1 MQIAGLVLL
10 GMLFAAGTALA
21 AVPVASGDV
30 SVSLKHADS
39 IKLSDQG
46 EFQRI
51 LDRLDHDRAALTQE
65 QTGYLHYLQA
75 WQAAYRGDYHASDAM
90 VGELLEKSHDTTVL
104 FRTKVL
110 KVNTLAERSRY
121 EEAFQLESQLLARLP
136 EITDADARGQAL
148 VIAAY
153 LYEEAGQYDLAFD
166 YADQVFKESP
176 GPYSC
181 KAEHARLAALY
192 KSGRL
197 EGIDEQFRKGI
208 EICTEAKDPLY
219 SNGIRFYMASLA
231 LQRGHAEDAIRLLEG
246 NYASVTHSNYQ
257 MLISEFDALLAEAY
271 MSTGQLAQA
280 KRFALQVV
288 DQSTRNEY
296 AESLSIAYRVLY
308 LIEKQ
313 QGHLD
318 KALVYHE
325 QYMLANKGYLN
336 AVNARALAYQTVQQ
350 QLAAKK
356 LQIDTLSKQ
365 NEILRLQQN
374 LDRKAT
380 ENSRL
385 YIILLVTVLAFIG
398 FWAYRIKRSQ
408 LRFMRLARRDGLTGI
423 FNRQHFVN
431 EAELQLQYCR
441 KSGREACL
449 VLIDLDHFKAVN
461 DNYGHAVGDRVLKRA
476 VAACHAHLRSTDIFG
491 RLGGEEFGIVLPECT
506 LEQVLSRAERIRRAI
521 VEVVRGDAVDDICV
535 SASFGVAS
543 TARSGHDLRQLLIHA
558 DDALYQ
564 AKREGRNRVSVSDG
578 RAKPRLGTV
587 GAATGSVQ

>member
-1 MQIAGLVLL
+1 MLL
-10 GMLFAAGTALA
+10 ATGAALA
-21 AVPVASGDV
+21 AVPVVAGDV
-30 SVSLKHADS
+30 SVLLRHADS
-39 IKLSDQG
+39 IKLSDPG
-46 EFQRI
+46 EFQQI
-51 LDRLDHDRAALTQE
+51 LDRLDSDSAALAPDQVD
-65 QTGYLHYLQA
+65 YLRYLQA
-75 WQAAYRGDYHASDAM
+75 WRAAYHGDYQTSDTM
-90 VGELLEKSHDTTVL
+90 VDELLERSNSDTVL
-104 FRTKVL
+104 FRAKVL

-121 EEAFQLESQLLARLP
+121 EEAFQLESQLLAQLP
-136 EITDADARGQAL
+136 EITDPDARGQAL

-153 LYEEAGQYDLAFD
+153 LYEEAGQYDLAFE
-166 YADQVFKESP
+166 YADQVFKEST

-197 EGIDEQFRKGI
+197 EGIDEQFRKGV
-208 EICTEAKDPLY
+208 EICTEAKDPVY
-219 SNGIRFYMASLA
+219 GNGIRFYMASLA
-231 LQRGHAEDAIRLLEG
+231 LQRGHADEAIRLLEG
-246 NYASVTHSNYQ
+246 NYATVTRSNYQ

-271 MSTGQLAQA
+271 MNTGQLTQA
-280 KRFALQVV
+280 KRFALQVIE
-288 DQSTRNEY
+288 QSMRNEY

-308 LIEKQ
+308 LIEKH

-318 KALVYHE
+318 KALAYHE
-325 QYMLANKGYLN
+325 QYMLANKGYLS

-365 NEILRLQQN
+365 NEILRLEQS

-380 ENSRL
+380 ETSRL
-385 YIILLVTVLAFIG
+385 YIILLATVLAFIA
-398 FWAYRIKRSQ
+398 FWTYRIKRSQ
-408 LRFMRLARRDGLTGI
+408 LRFMRLARRDGLTDI
-423 FNRQHFVN
+423 FNRQHFVS
-431 EAELQLQYCR
+431 EAEQQLQYCR

-461 DNYGHAVGDRVLKRA
+461 DTYGHAVGDRVLKRA
-476 VAACHAHLRSTDIFG
+476 VAACQAHLRSTDILG

-506 LEQVLSRAERIRRAI
+506 LDQVLDRAERIRLAI

-543 TARSGHDLRQLLIHA
+543 TTRSGHELRQLLIHA

-578 RAKPRLGTV
+578 RAKPRLNAV
-587 GAATGSVQ
+587 GAATEEVQ

>member
-1 MQIAGLVLL
+1 MVITGLVLL
-10 GMLFAAGTALA
+10 GMHFAAGAALA
-21 AVPVASGDV
+21 VVPAVAGDD
-30 SVSLKHADS
+30 SMSLKHADS

-51 LDRLDHDRAALTQE
+51 LDRLDKASPALMPDQVD
-65 QTGYLHYLQA
+65 YLHYLQA
-75 WQAAYRGDYHASDAM
+75 WQAAYRGDYLTSDAM
-90 VGELLEKSHDTTVL
+90 IGELLEKSPSAAVL

-121 EEAFQLESQLLARLP
+121 EEAFQLESQLLAQLP
-136 EITDADARGQAL
+136 EITDPDARGQAL

-153 LYEEAGQYDLAFD
+153 LYAGAGQYDLAFE

-192 KSGRL
+192 KSGKL
-197 EGIDEQFRKGI
+197 EGIDEQFRKGV
-208 EICTEAKDPLY
+208 EICTEAKDSLY

-231 LQRGHAEDAIRLLEG
+231 LQRGHADEAVSLLES
-246 NYASVTHSNYQ
+246 NYASVTRSNYQ
-257 MLISEFDALLAEAY
+257 VLISEFDALLAEAH
-271 MSTGQLAQA
+271 MSTGQLAKA
-280 KRFALQVV
+280 KRFALRVV
-288 DQSTRNEY
+288 EQSKHNEY

-318 KALVYHE
+318 KALAYHE

-356 LQIDTLSKQ
+356 LQIDTLSKR
-365 NEILRLQQN
+365 NEILQLQQA
-374 LDRKAT
+374 LDRKAAET
-380 ENSRL
+380 SRL
-385 YIILLVTVLAFIG
+385 YIVLLLGGLAFIA
-398 FWAYRIKRSQ
+398 FWAYRVKRSQ
-408 LRFMRLARRDGLTGI
+408 LRFMRQARRDGLTDI

-431 EAELQLQYCR
+431 EAEQQLQYCR

-461 DNYGHAVGDRVLKRA
+461 DTYGHAVGDRVLKRA
-476 VAACHAHLRSTDIFG
+476 VHACQAHLRSTDIFG

-506 LEQVLSRAERIRRAI
+506 LEQVLGRTERIRMAI
-521 VEVVRGDAVDDICV
+521 AEVVRGDATEEICV
-535 SASFGVAS
+535 SASFGVA
-543 TARSGHDLRQLLIHA
+543 TTRHSGHDLRQLLIHA
-558 DDALYQ
+558 DDALYR

-578 RAKPRLGTV
+578 RSKPQLAAV
-587 GAATGSVQ
+587 AATVDGLR